1 MDPSTLQDRISRGLG
16 AAARATGFF
25 YDAYRPSEPGEPL
38 APENRFLRLPALFN
52 ARDPRFGQ
60 ASSYGRPCWFGV
72 FDSAY
77 TRPGDYLVG
86 PGGTFFIAA
95 QEHLLPPLC
104 VLTNATVTVARP
116 AAAGKPGLN
125 GYGGTTHAGARTP
138 LLSGWRASLLAAGS
152 GGTAILPSDGRPGSW
167 AVLLP
172 PGHCSTSPSDVR
184 TSDVLT
190 DDRNRTFVVA
200 TVEHTALGHRI
211 TAVQAA
217 A

>member
-1 MDPSTLQDRISRGLG
+1 MDPHTLQDRISRGMG
-16 AAARATGFF
+16 SAARSAGFF
-25 YDAYRPSEPGEPL
+25 YDAFRPTGPL
-38 APENRFLRLPALFN
+38 EDPLTPENRFLRLPALFN
-52 ARDPRFGQ
+52 ARNSSFGR
-60 ASSYGRPCWFGV
+60 ASSYGQACWFGV

-104 VLTNATVTVARP
+104 VLTNATIMATRP
-116 AAAGKPGLN
+116 ADAEMAGLQDYAGA
-125 GYGGTTHAGARTP
+125 TIAGARTAV
-138 LLSGWRASLLAAGS
+138 LSKWPASLLATGG
-152 GGTAILPSDGRPGSW
+152 GGTAVLPSDGRPGAW

-172 PGHCSTSPSDVR
+172 PGSCELR

-200 TVEHTALGHRI
+200 TAESSALGCRI
-211 TAVQAA
+211 TATQATA
-217 A
+217 